1 MKNKPEN
8 ENQRITMPDDV
19 TAEASAGFPDPVSR
33 SFAFDDA
40 FFELDGTEPGSEPS
54 AEPEET
60 ELAYDYGMFGSA
72 EHAASV
78 YRPKAKPQPS
88 GEPPAEAPAPPQ
100 GDEPDPFA
108 DLFDTINEELSQMET
123 ADSEP
128 PQPEESQPAPP
139 QPEEPPQPTKS
150 RNTLT
155 YDEFRARFTPEEPL
169 EKPAPEPEAGS
180 EDFALHGEVELGD
193 GEDPVEY
200 DLLPPDEPVEP
211 LVSAAEMN
219 IRLDTEDEDE
229 NELVQQPP
237 VPAGEDAED
246 ADLALRETAK
256 GQPAEYFDEG
266 EEPPELVAPYSPP
279 KGNFF
284 TRNIIPVR
292 GDPAP
297 EIIRK
302 VVMIIALLAVI
313 GSAGYL
319 INDYVITPYRT
330 ANQIDRLSE
339 MIDEENTNVIESD
352 DNTLQKEYPGV
363 QFPEGMMEKYASLY
377 ARNADFVGWLS
388 IDQLDISL
396 PVVQGENNDQY
407 LKTDFDG
414 KKNKY
419 GSLFV
424 NSYNNMENLD
434 MNTTIFGHNMKDS
447 KMLGNLVYYRTPKG
461 YLKAP
466 LIEFNTLYHNYKWKV
481 FAVILTNGEKEQD
494 NGYLFNYMFANL
506 SSEEVLENYLG
517 EIKQRS
523 LYYPEVD
530 IALSDKFL
538 TISTCVYDFD
548 EARLIIL
555 ARMVRPGESTA
566 VSGRVYG
573 NENPR
578 YPQAYYD
585 KLKLVNPYAEAEQ
598 WYPE

>member
-1 MKNKPEN
+1 
-8 ENQRITMPDDV
+8 MPDDGS
-19 TAEASAGFPDPVSR
+19 AETSVDFPDPVSR

-40 FFELDGTEPGSEPS
+40 FFELNGDDSGHSAPAAPEEEIELTYDPGS
-54 AEPEET
+54 A
-60 ELAYDYGMFGSA
+60 D
-72 EHAASV
+72 
-78 YRPKAKPQPS
+78 
-88 GEPPAEAPAPPQ
+88 PAPQ
-100 GDEPDPFA
+100 EGADPFA
-108 DLFDTINEELSQMET
+108 DLVDSINAELSHMET
-123 ADSEP
+123 AGSVPKAAQPQAAEP
-128 PQPEESQPAPP
+128 PQPPRS
-139 QPEEPPQPTKS
+139 K
-150 RNTLT
+150 NTVT
-155 YDEFRARFTPEEPL
+155 YDEFRARFTSPEPL
-169 EKPAPEPEAGS
+169 EEPAAKPEPDAA
-180 EDFALHGEVELGD
+180 DFALHGELELGD
-193 GEDPVEY
+193 EGDLMEE
-200 DLLPPDEPVEP
+200 DLLSEQEETGETF
-211 LVSAAEMN
+211 VSAADLN
-219 IRLDTEDEDE
+219 IRLDTEEEEE
-229 NELVQQPP
+229 NELLQQPS
-237 VPAGEDAED
+237 VPAEDE
-246 ADLALRETAK
+246 ADGVGLDLRETAIS
-256 GQPAEYFDEG
+256 QPAAHFDEG
-266 EEPPELVAPYSPP
+266 EEPPELTAPYSPP

-284 TRNIIPVR
+284 TRNLIPVK
-292 GDPAP
+292 GDSAP

-302 VVMIIALLAVI
+302 IIMIVAVLAAI
-313 GSAGYL
+313 GSAAYL
-319 INDYVITPYRT
+319 FNDYVITPYRT
-330 ANQIDRLSE
+330 ANQIDQLSE
-339 MIDEENTNVIESD
+339 MIDEENTDVIEAD

-363 QFPEGMMEKYASLY
+363 TFPEGMMEKYASLY
-377 ARNADFVGWLS
+377 ARNPDFVGWLS
-388 IDQLDISL
+388 IDALDISL
-396 PVVQGENNDQY
+396 PVVQGENNEQY

-424 NSYNNMENLD
+424 NSYNNMKSLD

-466 LIEFNTLYHNYKWKV
+466 LIEFNTLYHNYKWKI
-481 FAVILTNGEKEQD
+481 FAVMLTNGEKEQD

-506 SSEEVLENYLG
+506 SSEEVLDSYLG

-566 VSGRVYG
+566 VSGRVFG

-585 KLKLVNPYAEAEQ
+585 NLKLVNPYADEEL